1 MCQVYGPVH
10 LLRLLTKLGPIL
22 TASDMDQYVSSDLLF
37 PYFQCSGSGS
47 TGYTCFW
54 ASQSITQSINLGSVD
69 LRIRDLTPEFKV
81 LEFYKHNQF
90 CVFHTNS
97 LDFFM

>member
-37 PYFQCSGSGS
+37 PYFQCSGSESGPTGS
-47 TGYTCFW
+47 TCFR
-54 ASQSITQSINLGSVD
+54 AS
-69 LRIRDLTPEFKV
+69 RIWI
-81 LEFYKHNQF
+81 H
-90 CVFHTNS
+90 
-97 LDFFM
+97 